1 MKYKFPSVE
10 WINKVRELLN
20 ESESYQRSAKDW
32 EGDFIFVVEPD
43 EAYSHTSYLHLEL
56 YHGSSPGAALVKEDE
71 LPETEYF
78 LNAPFST
85 WRRVIEG
92 KLDPIQG
99 MMTRQLKLEGDLM
112 KIMRYPKAAQE
123 IVSCCAKVPTE
134 W

>member
-1 MKYKFPSVE
+1 MKYKFPSNE
-10 WINKVRELLN
+10 WVKKVRELLN

-43 EAYSHTSYLHLEL
+43 DTYPHTSYLHLEL
-56 YHGSSPGAALVKEDE
+56 YHGSSPGAALVSEDA
-71 LPETEYF
+71 LPETEYS

-99 MMTRQLKLEGDLM
+99 MMTRQLKLKGDLM

>member
-43 EAYSHTSYLHLEL
+43 EAYPHTSYLLLEL
-56 YHGSSPGAALVKEDE
+56 YHGTSPGASLVSEDE
-71 LPETEYF
+71 LPETEYS

-99 MMTRQLKLEGDLM
+99 MMTRQLKLKGDLM

-123 IVSCCAKVPTE
+123 LVSCCAEVPTE

>member
-10 WINKVRELLN
+10 WINKVRALLN

-43 EAYSHTSYLHLEL
+43 EAYPHTSYLHLEL
-56 YHGSSPGAALVKEDE
+56 YHGSSPGAALVSEDE
-71 LPETEYF
+71 LPETEYS

-99 MMTRQLKLEGDLM
+99 MMTGELKLKGDLM

-123 IVSCCAKVPTE
+123 IVSCCAEVPTE